1 MDQIRWAPQ
10 QLKSLLYQRQVD
22 IATRLNARGQG
33 LVELA
38 LILPIALLLV
48 AGAIDAGRLFFAR
61 VSIENAAREGA
72 VFAMGNPLCDTAARA
87 ACVDPNTA
95 DWHVRNEA
103 SGLGPLVT
111 SYSCYTYVAG
121 SGTWVAQ
128 SITDCADGDKY
139 EVEVSTEFSFLMP
152 ILAPILGETIDLRAS
167 ASSIVLN
174 EAYDPTATPIP
185 WPTPTPTPTPPPCAV
200 PDMID
205 LTLLEAEAAW
215 EAAGFDP
222 KGLSTEPNNMRDDDI
237 VLDQEPA
244 ADEELSCADG
254 EAMVFDRA

>member
-1 MDQIRWAPQ
+1 MHE
-10 QLKSLLYQRQVD
+10 
-22 IATRLNARGQG
+22 IAWGLMRLARRARNRDARDASRVARGQG

-61 VSIENAAREGA
+61 ISIENAAREGA

-87 ACVDPNTA
+87 TCEDPNTA

-103 SGLGPLVT
+103 NDLGPLT
-111 SYSCYTYVAG
+111 ISYSCYANMSG
-121 SGTWVAQ
+121 SGTWVAK
-128 SITDCADGDKY
+128 SITDCADGDRY
-139 EVEVSTEFSFLMP
+139 DVEVSTEFSFLMP
-152 ILAPILGETIDLRAS
+152 ILSPILGETIDLRAT
-167 ASSIVLN
+167 ASSVVLN

-185 WPTPTPTPTPPPCAV
+185 WPTPTPTPTPPPCTV

-205 LTLLEAEAAW
+205 LTVLEAEAAW
-215 EAAGFDP
+215 EAAGFDL
-222 KGLSTEPNNMRDDDI
+222 KNLQTEPTNMRDDDI
-237 VLDQEPA
+237 VLRQEPA

-254 EAMVFDRA
+254 EVTVFDVV